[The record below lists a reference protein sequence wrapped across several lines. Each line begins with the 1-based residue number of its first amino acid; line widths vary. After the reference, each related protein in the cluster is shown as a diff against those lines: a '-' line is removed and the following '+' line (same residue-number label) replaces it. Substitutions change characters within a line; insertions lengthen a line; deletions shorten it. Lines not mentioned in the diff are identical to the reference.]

1 MVAAKQESLYS
12 GMTSVVVDANV
23 LFAALRSANHRTR
36 QLFYQDEYAFYAPK
50 FIIVEIFEHKE
61 RIVSKAKTPPQEVY
75 EYLDIILQKI
85 TFVSNDFISL
95 AHYTEAYRLCK
106 DVDENHTPFVALALE
121 LNAVLWSKDELLKT
135 HLQRLDF
142 DQFFAPEFS

>member
-1 MVAAKQESLYS
+1 MIAI
-12 GMTSVVVDANV
+12 VVDANI
-23 LFAALRSANHRTR
+23 LFAALRSANRRTR
-36 QLFYQDEYAFYAPK
+36 QLLYQSNYTFYAPK

-61 RIVSKAKTPPQEVY
+61 RIVAKANIPPQEVY
-75 EYLDIILQKI
+75 EYLDTVLQKI

-106 DVDENHTPFVALALE
+106 DVDENDTPFVALTLE

-135 HLQRLDF
+135 HLRSLGF
-142 DQFFAPEFS
+142 EHFFTPELAQ